1 MMNLRLK
8 DRPLLAGFLGGILA
22 ISLLAIAGAQ
32 PSFQAWATAKFVSK
46 GPVISADA
54 TANNIIGSTTSAK
67 VPLVIQQ
74 RTGASV
80 DAFSVYA
87 NGQTRFKIDTNG
99 TAVLNGAQTWKRDT
113 LAPGATPLTGT
124 TAQIPVAR
132 YIVTVNDAVTAS
144 RHIQLQAAN
153 AVAAGT
159 AVLVI
164 DAAGTAAT
172 NNITIN
178 RAVSPGTDTITTT
191 TTGNT
196 SCTIATN
203 GGAALFITDGSS
215 VWKRILL
222 AG

>member
-1 MMNLRLK
+1 MKKHPILG
-8 DRPLLAGFLGGILA
+8 GFLGGLMA
-22 ISLLAIAGAQ
+22 FALIALVGAQ
-32 PSFQAWATAKFVSK
+32 PSWQVWAKQTFVSK
-46 GPVISADA
+46 GPLVAADS

-153 AVAAGT
+153 TLAAGT
-159 AVLVI
+159 AVLVV

-178 RAVSPGTDTITTT
+178 RAVTPGTDTITTT